1 MEEAEQGSG
10 WYYATLPTGM
20 LGFLLMVAIIITS
33 LPALRRK
40 SYNTFYYVHVICSF
54 WAFVALSVHASTDF
68 YFLLP
73 GLVLWIVDWGW
84 RLFRGTS
91 GGLGKKVIGA
101 LENAGGGW
109 YRISLPASLKSVEE
123 SGTVEKAATVTHP
136 VQSYNLVFPE
146 ISKIQ
151 NHALTAAKVGS
162 EAEGPVFLLQRAQGK
177 VSKKL
182 EKEWTWTLGAIV
194 PELGNRREVEIR
206 VEGPYYPSDVGFAVA
221 SKIICIVG
229 GTGISGA
236 YSLALW
242 WLKHRFRDAGADFR
256 LVWTTRYS
264 STTNIREFTELEETV
279 ASVPNMSLRVHV
291 SSESGRLD
299 PEKYLRDML
308 STGSR
313 GTTLPHIGQKAWV
326 YVSGPESLLSSTE
339 MACLEMRKKIRTGRR
354 RQDSQ
359 AWLVADL
366 EWYSAK
372 WEV

>member
-1 MEEAEQGSG
+1 MDEAEQGSG
-10 WYYATLPTGM
+10 WYYATLPAGM
-20 LGFLLMVAIIITS
+20 LGFLLMTAIIITS

-54 WAFVALSVHASTDF
+54 WAFVALSIHASTDF

-73 GLVLWIVDWGW
+73 GLILWIVDWGW

-91 GGLGKKVIGA
+91 GGLGKKVVGT
-101 LENAGGGW
+101 LENAGQGW
-109 YRISLPASLKSVEE
+109 YRITLPASAKSVDEP
-123 SGTVEKAATVTHP
+123 SASEKEAAITHP

-151 NHALTAAKVGS
+151 NHAFTAAKVGS
-162 EAEGPVFLLQRAQGK
+162 GADGPVFLLQRAQRK
-177 VSKKL
+177 VPKKM
-182 EKEWTWTLGAIV
+182 EKEWTWKLGSVV
-194 PELGNRREVEIR
+194 PDVGSLREVAIR

-221 SKIICIVG
+221 SKVICIVG
-229 GTGISGA
+229 GTGLTGA
-236 YSLALW
+236 YSLAMW
-242 WLKHRFRDAGADFR
+242 WLKHRSQDAQADFQ
-256 LVWTTRYS
+256 LAWTVRHNNTA
-264 STTNIREFTELEETV
+264 NIREWRELVGMV
-279 ASVPNMSLRVHV
+279 ASIPNMTIRVHV
-291 SSESGRLD
+291 SSESGRID
-299 PEKYLRDML
+299 TEVCLRDML

-313 GTTLPHIGQKAWV
+313 STAAPDIRHKAWV

-339 MACLEMRKKIRTGRR
+339 MACLATRRKVRNARK

-359 AWLVADL
+359 PWLVTDL